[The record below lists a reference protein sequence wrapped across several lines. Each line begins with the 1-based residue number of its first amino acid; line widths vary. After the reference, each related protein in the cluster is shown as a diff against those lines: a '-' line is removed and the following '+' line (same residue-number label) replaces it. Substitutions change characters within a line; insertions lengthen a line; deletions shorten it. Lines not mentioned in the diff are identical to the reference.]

1 MSEAAPEAP
10 GTRPA
15 AGAGLRARLV
25 YRLTGWIASTFLEIE
40 TRGGPLPGGPVL
52 VVANHPN
59 SLLDPLVVLRTGER
73 LSRPL
78 AKAPLFEQAL
88 LGTLLRLLGGL
99 PVYRRQDD
107 PRLMERNEDT
117 FRAAVDALHARE
129 AVQIYPEGR
138 THSEPALAPLKT
150 GAARIAFRAEEEEAW
165 GLGLRIV
172 PVGLTYRRKTAFR
185 GSVVAAF
192 GEPLTVAHLR
202 EAYEADPSDAVR
214 VLTDEIATRLEA
226 LTLNFSEAEDRE
238 LVEVAERLYAREKGL
253 ASWREREGLGE
264 RLPRL
269 QEFARGLAWL
279 RAHDPE
285 RHERLEGR
293 VRRYQRLADRLGAGE
308 AEVPPRYDPLGVL
321 FLSVK
326 EMVFLTAAFLP
337 AVLGIVLWGLPYQV
351 PRLVVVATRPKYE
364 AVSTYK
370 LVAGVLLMPL
380 VLAGW
385 CFLAWYLWG
394 WWAVLATAIVAPL
407 LGFVSLAWLKR
418 WRRAAEEIRLFLR
431 VGRSR
436 KSRGRMA
443 RYRTA
448 LVDEFDRVRAHM
460 PPRDAPPDGEG
471 PYADD
476 GPGEEGA
483 RAGIPTE

>member
-1 MSEAAPEAP
+1 MADPPAVR
-10 GTRPA
+10 GMGIRTRI
-15 AGAGLRARLV
+15 L
-25 YRLTGWIASTFLEIE
+25 YRIIGWITSIFLEIE
-40 TRGGPLPGGPVL
+40 TRGGPLPEGPVL

-59 SLLDPLVVLRTGER
+59 SLLDPLVVFRTGER

-107 PRLMERNEDT
+107 PRLVGRNEAT
-117 FRAAVDALHARE
+117 FQAAVDALRAGA

-150 GAARIAFRAEEEEAW
+150 GAARIAFRAEEEAEW
-165 GLGLRIV
+165 DLGLRIV

-192 GEPLTVAHLR
+192 GEPFTVTHHR
-202 EAYEADPSDAVR
+202 ESLEAEPSEAVR

-226 LTLNFSEAEDRE
+226 LTLNFAEAEDRA
-238 LVEVAERLYAREKGL
+238 LVEVAERLYSREKGL
-253 ASWREREGLGE
+253 ASWRERKGLGE

-269 QEFARGLAWL
+269 QEFARGLGWL

-293 VRRYQRLADRLGAGE
+293 VRRYQRLAERLGAGE
-308 AEVPPRYDPLGVL
+308 GEIPPRYDPLGVL
-321 FLSVK
+321 FLSVR
-326 EMVFLTAAFLP
+326 EMVFLTAMFLP
-337 AVLGIVLWGLPYQV
+337 AVVGILLWGLPYQV
-351 PRLVVVATRPKYE
+351 PRLVVRALRPKYE

-370 LVAGVLLMPL
+370 LVAGILVMPL
-380 VLAGW
+380 ALAGW
-385 CFLAWYLWG
+385 CALAWWLWG
-394 WWAVLATAIVAPL
+394 WWGALGTAIVVPL
-407 LGFVSLAWLKR
+407 LGFAALGWLNR
-418 WRRAAEEIRLFLR
+418 WRRAAHEIRLFLR
-431 VGRSR
+431 VGGSR
-436 KSRGRMA
+436 RSRGRMA

-448 LVDEFDRVRAHM
+448 LVEEFDRVRALM
-460 PPRDAPPDGEG
+460 P
-471 PYADD
+471 
-476 GPGEEGA
+476 A
-483 RAGIPTE
+483 RERRGD

>member
-1 MSEAAPEAP
+1 MSKVTPTVADPPAV
-10 GTRPA
+10 GGMGVRTRI
-15 AGAGLRARLV
+15 L
-25 YRLTGWIASTFLEIE
+25 YRIIGWITSIFLEIE
-40 TRGGPLPGGPVL
+40 TRGGPLPEGPVL

-59 SLLDPLVVLRTGER
+59 SLLDPLVVFRTGER

-107 PRLMERNEDT
+107 PRLMGRNEAT
-117 FRAAVDALHARE
+117 FQAAVDALRAGS

-150 GAARIAFRAEEEEAW
+150 GAARIAFRAEEEAGW
-165 GLGLRIV
+165 DLGLRIV

-192 GEPLTVAHLR
+192 GEPFTVTHHR
-202 EAYEADPSDAVR
+202 EALEAEPSDAVR

-226 LTLNFSEAEDRE
+226 LTLNFAEAEDRA
-238 LVEVAERLYAREKGL
+238 LVEVAERLYSREKGL
-253 ASWREREGLGE
+253 ASWRERKGLGE

-269 QEFARGLAWL
+269 QEFARGLGWL

-293 VRRYQRLADRLGAGE
+293 VRRYQRLAERLGAGE
-308 AEVPPRYDPLGVL
+308 GEIPPRYDPLGVL
-321 FLSVK
+321 FLSVR
-326 EMVFLTAAFLP
+326 EMVFLTAMFLP
-337 AVLGIVLWGLPYQV
+337 AVVGILLWGLPYQV
-351 PRLVVVATRPKYE
+351 PRLVVRALRPKYE

-370 LVAGVLLMPL
+370 LVAGILVMPL
-380 VLAGW
+380 ALAGW
-385 CFLAWYLWG
+385 CALAWWLWG
-394 WWAVLATAIVAPL
+394 WWGALGTAIVVPL
-407 LGFVSLAWLKR
+407 LGFAALGWLNR
-418 WRRAAEEIRLFLR
+418 WRRAAHEIRLFLR
-431 VGRSR
+431 VGGSR
-436 KSRGRMA
+436 RSRGRMA

-448 LVDEFDRVRAHM
+448 LVEEFDRVRALM
-460 PPRDAPPDGEG
+460 P
-471 PYADD
+471 
-476 GPGEEGA
+476 A
-483 RAGIPTE
+483 RERRGD